1 MARDNLHT
9 KIISKKGYIE
19 TVMFRQNHRHFE
31 LEASRAKDGGY
42 TIRISRKGAVVHILG
57 GDEKGQGSFADPDS
71 ALEAGVAWI
80 DRNFL
85 KARPQYMS
93 RVS

>member
-1 MARDNLHT
+1 M
-9 KIISKKGYIE
+9 E

-57 GDEKGQGSFADPDS
+57 GDEKGQGSFLGS
-71 ALEAGVAWI
+71 
-80 DRNFL
+80 
-85 KARPQYMS
+85 
-93 RVS
+93 